1 MDSGCYINVS
11 ANLSDNI
18 LHFLVADNGAGI
30 TPERLKELSTAL
42 WKTTSIANDINS
54 STDVKE
60 NHHFIG
66 ILNVH
71 QRIKSYY
78 RNDYGLSIESCIDEG
93 TIIDIKIPYNQNPK
107 LPQQLQ

>member
-1 MDSGCYINVS
+1 MV
-11 ANLSDNI
+11 AN
-18 LHFLVADNGAGI
+18 NGAGI

-78 RNDYGLSIESCIDEG
+78 GNDYGLSIESCIDEG

>member
-11 ANLSDNI
+11 ANINDNT

-30 TPERLKELSTAL
+30 SPKRLKELSAALLATTA
-42 WKTTSIANDINS
+42 IPNDTNS
-54 STDVKE
+54 SPAPKG

-78 RNDYGLSIESCIDEG
+78 GDNYGLSIESCINEG
-93 TIIDIKIPYNQNPK
+93 TIIDIKIPYNQKPK
-107 LPQQLQ
+107 LPQQLH